1 MAKAAVLLPRR
12 EMQQMAAELIA
23 HYQNLSPL
31 CIEYTH
37 TDAACQRAIRLQN
50 DGCELILARGLQAAL
65 IQRSVPLPDFYKKES
80 LP

>member
-1 MAKAAVLLPRR
+1 MAKAAILLPRR

-23 HYQNLSPL
+23 HYSNRSPL
-31 CIEYTH
+31 SIEYTH

-65 IQRSVPLPDFYKKES
+65 IQRTMTAAGL
-80 LP
+80 L

>member
-12 EMQQMAAELIA
+12 KMQQMAAELIA
-23 HYQNLSPL
+23 HYPNLSPL
-31 CIEYTH
+31 CIIEYTH

-65 IQRSVPLPDFYKKES
+65 IQRTMTAAGL
-80 LP
+80 L